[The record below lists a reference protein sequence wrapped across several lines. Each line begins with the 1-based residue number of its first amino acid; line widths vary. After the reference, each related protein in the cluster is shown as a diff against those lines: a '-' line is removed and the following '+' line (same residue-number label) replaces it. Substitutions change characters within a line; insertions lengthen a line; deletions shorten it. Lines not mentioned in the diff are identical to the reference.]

1 MKKVFLIAVVLLV
14 ATVVAVSGCV
24 DSGSDFSTGNS
35 SGDTQ
40 AATSDQSS
48 ITVENLK
55 ASSAGYGSY
64 EVTASVTPTKD
75 MDYMEMVL
83 IWYDSSG
90 AVLQKDPLAWNIN
103 NAKAG
108 QTIKVK
114 GTSYV
119 DSGEPA
125 KVDVM
130 FFDSVFSDGDESS
143 AIYKKT
149 LTL

>member
-14 ATVVAVSGCV
+14 AAVVAVSGCV
-24 DSGSDFSTGNS
+24 DSGSDSSTDNS
-35 SGDTQ
+35 SGNTQ
-40 AATSDQSS
+40 AASSDASS
-48 ITVENLK
+48 ITVNNLE
-55 ASSAGYGSY
+55 ASAGSYGDY

-83 IWYDSSG
+83 VWYDSSG

-103 NAKAG
+103 NAKTG

-114 GTSYV
+114 GTSYI
-119 DSGEPA
+119 DTGEPA